1 MKEIQPRP
9 SINAAVRIPGSKSI
23 SHRSVIAAGLARGE
37 SRIQGFL
44 QCEDT
49 FYTINVLRELGVQ
62 VSIDGEETK
71 VIGSGGRFIPTST
84 RKEFYLGNS
93 GTSLRL
99 LLSAVSLARGEF
111 LLTGNP
117 RMLKRPI
124 GDLVMALDQIGV
136 EALCLEQ
143 NRCPPVLIRARGIK
157 GGKVV
162 ISGEKSSQYVSSLL
176 LSGPYTENG
185 IEIEITGRL
194 VSKPYVDITIDV
206 MEEFGVH
213 VDRDRDCYFRVSTEY
228 DYLPCQFSIEGDISA
243 ASYFWA
249 AAAVTGGTVTTENIR
264 PYTTQQG
271 DIAFLD
277 ILEGMGCRINRE
289 NDRVAVHG
297 GALSGVEVD
306 MGAMPDMVPTL
317 AAIALFA
324 EGKTAIRNV
333 SHLRHKESD
342 RLRTIALEW
351 SKIGVRVEE
360 LADGLI
366 IHGGRRLSG
375 TAVESHNDHR
385 LAMSLAVV
393 GLKVPGIRIREEGCV
408 NKSFPGFWELWDR
421 L

>member
-37 SRIQGFL
+37 SRILGFL

-49 FYTINVLRELGVQ
+49 LYTINALQELGARI
-62 VSIDGEETK
+62 SIDGEETK

-124 GDLVMALDQIGV
+124 GDLVMALDKLGV

-143 NRCPPVLIRARGIK
+143 NGCPPVLIRARGIK
-157 GGKVV
+157 GGKVI

-194 VSKPYVDITIDV
+194 VSKSYVDITIDV
-206 MEEFGVH
+206 MEQFGVH
-213 VDRDRDCYFRVSTEY
+213 VDRDGYRYFRVPTGYS
-228 DYLPCQFSIEGDISA
+228 YLPRQFSIEGDVSA

-249 AAAVTGGTVTTENIR
+249 AAAVTGGIVTTENIK
-264 PYTTQQG
+264 PYTTRQG
-271 DIAFLD
+271 DIVFLD
-277 ILEGMGCRINRE
+277 ILEEMGCYINRE

-333 SHLRHKESD
+333 SHLRHKESN
-342 RLRTIALEW
+342 RLRAIALEW
-351 SKIGVRVEE
+351 SRLDGRAEE

-366 IHGGRRLSG
+366 IHGGKKLSG
-375 TAVESHNDHR
+375 TMVNPNNDHR

-393 GLKVPGIRIREEGCV
+393 GLRESGIRIREEGCV